1 MKIYF
6 LMIWYGLYMILEFFR
21 GGVIFVL
28 KKLGKEKAA
37 DRYVRNKYVAWAKFS
52 INILN
57 HKVDSVGV
65 ENIPKGPCVFVMNH
79 QSLFDIPALVLNAD
93 RLIGFIAKKELLKVP
108 ILGQWLKAVH
118 SVPID
123 RENIREAINVINK
136 GVENLQ
142 SGYSMAIFPE
152 GTRAKDGK
160 LKEFKKGSLKLATKA
175 NVPIVPVTIDGSY
188 KGYEEEKKFKT
199 ANIKIIFDE
208 PIYPDKLTKEEQRE
222 LATIVHDKIEA
233 NLKKIRLES

>member
-21 GGVIFVL
+21 GGVIFFL
-28 KKLGKEKAA
+28 KRFSSKETV
-37 DRYVRNKYVAWAKFS
+37 DRYVKEKYIAWARFS
-52 INILN
+52 MNILN
-57 HKVDSVGV
+57 HKIESKGVD
-65 ENIPKGPCVFVMNH
+65 NIPEGPCVFVMNH

-108 ILGQWLKAVH
+108 ILGLWLRAVH

-123 RENIREAINVINK
+123 RSNIREAINVINK
-136 GVENLQ
+136 GVENLHE
-142 SGYSMAIFPE
+142 GYSMAIFPE

-160 LKEFKKGSLKLATKA
+160 LKDFKKGSLKLATKA

-188 KGYEEEKKFKT
+188 KGYEESKKFRG

-208 PIYPDKLTKEEQRE
+208 PIYPEKLTKEEQRD
-222 LATIVHDKIEA
+222 LAEIIHDKIEE
-233 NLKKIRLES
+233 NLKKMRA